1 MTEMTDEQFEAVF
14 HSFDVD
20 KTGHITQLKMLSFV
34 LRLSGF
40 PSAANLDLLEDKLK
54 LFAAANSL
62 PI

>member
-54 LFAAANSL
+54 
-62 PI
+62 